1 MNIETLIGEATAYAS
16 SSKLKTSILK
26 VTTEDKKSLKEF
38 ANDTKEFANSE
49 KEFANEVKFRKEFV
63 KAQRAIYKLISS
75 DPKVSTTY
83 QQKKY
88 YLCNRF

>member
-26 VTTEDKKSLKEF
+26 VTTEDTKSL
-38 ANDTKEFANSE
+38 

>member
-26 VTTEDKKSLKEF
+26 VTTEDTKSLKEF
-38 ANDTKEFANSE
+38 ANDTKEFAN
-49 KEFANEVKFRKEFV
+49 EVKFRKKFV

>member
-26 VTTEDKKSLKEF
+26 VTTEDTKSL
-38 ANDTKEFANSE
+38 

-75 DPKVSTTY
+75 DPKVSTT
-83 QQKKY
+83 
-88 YLCNRF
+88 

>member
-26 VTTEDKKSLKEF
+26 VTTEDTKSLKEF
-38 ANDTKEFANSE
+38 ANDT
-49 KEFANEVKFRKEFV
+49 KEFV